1 MTAPKLFNLPPVPPE
16 LKSLTP
22 YLQRADELKTKEP
35 VMAYWCAY
43 YAAQVGIGLKA
54 KAIPC
59 RNFLFEL
66 LGLLESMKQE
76 IGPSDAIDIE
86 AASAAYV
93 ENFALRVFNLA
104 DNEDRK
110 GQSTRSTAK
119 KFLAA
124 AHFLDVLKT
133 FPKSEVSDTNEEKI
147 RYAKWKAADIAK
159 AYREG
164 RKPTP
169 GPAGGLSEEEP
180 IAPFPVE
187 DDLPTTTSIP
197 PHTSAPQAGSPPHGY
212 SPPQIKM
219 SSPPPPPHVSLEDA
233 PQTPP
238 RRVPPHLGVDH
249 PGPEWEE
256 KVVTPGS
263 WSTAATPGIEP
274 TDSVLVRSDYS
285 DSTPDSPTFG
295 KGRLHE
301 PADYLQNGAGARNV
315 HFSSSVVG
323 GSSAGTGSPRVSPK
337 VSEFSEQ
344 VYSEPP
350 VHDHQGQYLVEPP
363 GSYASLTPSAPPA
376 PPSSIS
382 ASSHAFTS
390 TWHPGYS
397 SMHPPEPLPME
408 LTPSMVTKAQR
419 HARFAIS
426 ALDYEDREQAI
437 KELRTA
443 LEALG
448 A

>member
-1 MTAPKLFNLPPVPPE
+1 MTSPKLFNLPPVPPE

-22 YLQRADELKTKEP
+22 YLQRADELKMKEP

-54 KAIPC
+54 KATPC

-133 FPKSEVSDTNEEKI
+133 FPRSEVSDTNEEKI

-169 GPAGGLSEEEP
+169 GPAGGLSEEETT
-180 IAPFPVE
+180 APFPVE
-187 DDLPTTTSIP
+187 DNLPTTTSIP
-197 PHTSAPQAGSPPHGY
+197 LRTSAPQAGSPPHGY
-212 SPPQIKM
+212 SPPQIKLPS
-219 SSPPPPPHVSLEDA
+219 SSPPPHMSLEDV
-233 PQTPP
+233 PHTPP
-238 RRVPPHLGVDH
+238 PMVPPRLGVDR
-249 PGPEWEE
+249 PRSEWEE

-263 WSTAATPGIEP
+263 WSTAATPGVEP
-274 TDSVLVRSDYS
+274 RSDYP

-295 KGRLHE
+295 KGRLRE
-301 PADYLQNGAGARNV
+301 SEDYLQNGAGARNV
-315 HFSSSVVG
+315 HFSSSVVD
-323 GSSAGTGSPRVSPK
+323 GSSAGTGSPRASPK
-337 VSEFSEQ
+337 VSEFSDQ
-344 VYSEPP
+344 AYSEPP
-350 VHDHQGQYLVEPP
+350 VHDHLGQYLVEAP

-376 PPSSIS
+376 PPSSVS
-382 ASSHAFTS
+382 ASSHTLTS
-390 TWHPGYS
+390 AWHPGFS
-397 SMHPPEPLPME
+397 SMHPPEPVPIE
-408 LTPSMVTKAQR
+408 LTPAMVTKAQK

-443 LEALG
+443 LEALE

>member
-22 YLQRADELKTKEP
+22 YLQRADELKMKEP
-35 VMAYWCAY
+35 VVAYWCAY

-93 ENFALRVFNLA
+93 ENFALRVFNFA

-110 GQSTRSTAK
+110 GHSTRSTAK

-133 FPKSEVSDTNEEKI
+133 FPRSEVSDSNEEKI

-169 GPAGGLSEEEP
+169 GPASSLSEEET
-180 IAPFPVE
+180 ITTFPVE
-187 DDLPTTTSIP
+187 DDLHPTTSIP
-197 PHTSAPQAGSPPHGY
+197 PNTSTPQAGSPPQGY

-219 SSPPPPPHVSLEDA
+219 SSPPPPPHIPLEDV

-238 RRVPPHLGVDH
+238 PRVPPHLGVGR
-249 PGPEWEE
+249 PGSEWEE

-274 TDSVLVRSDYS
+274 RSDYS
-285 DSTPDSPTFG
+285 DSAPDSPTFG
-295 KGRLHE
+295 KGRPHE
-301 PADYLQNGAGARNV
+301 PADYLQNGAGAKSV

-323 GSSAGTGSPRVSPK
+323 GSSTGTGSPTVSPK
-337 VSEFSEQ
+337 FSEFSDK

-350 VHDHQGQYLVEPP
+350 MHGHPGQYLVEAP

-376 PPSSIS
+376 PPSSVS
-382 ASSHAFTS
+382 TSSHMLTS
-390 TWHPGYS
+390 AGHPGCS
-397 SMHPPEPLPME
+397 PMHPPDPVPME
-408 LTPSMVTKAQR
+408 LTPAMVTKAQK

-443 LEALG
+443 LGALG

>member
-1 MTAPKLFNLPPVPPE
+1 MTSPKLFNLPPVPPE

-22 YLQRADELKTKEP
+22 YLQRADELKMKEP

-54 KAIPC
+54 KTVPC

-76 IGPSDAIDIE
+76 IGPNDAIDME

-164 RKPTP
+164 RKPIP
-169 GPAGGLSEEEP
+169 GPAGGLPEEEP
-180 IAPFPVE
+180 VAPSLE
-187 DDLPTTTSIP
+187 DNFPTTTSISP
-197 PHTSAPQAGSPPHGY
+197 TTSATQVESSSRSY
-212 SPPQIKM
+212 SPPQIQR
-219 SSPPPPPHVSLEDA
+219 SSPPHIFAEDR

-238 RRVPPHLGVDH
+238 RRAVSPHLGVDR
-249 PGPEWEE
+249 PGSEWER

-263 WSTAATPGIEP
+263 WSTAATPGAEP
-274 TDSVLVRSDYS
+274 VDSLSVGLDN
-285 DSTPDSPTFG
+285 PEWMPESPTSG
-295 KGRLHE
+295 KGKLHE
-301 PADYLQNGAGARNV
+301 PADDLQNSAGTKNV

-323 GSSAGTGSPRVSPK
+323 GSSTGTRSPEVSPK
-337 VSEFSEQ
+337 VSEFSEH

-350 VHDHQGQYLVEPP
+350 VHGYQGQYFVEPP
-363 GSYASLTPSAPPA
+363 DSYSSLTPSAPPA
-376 PPSSIS
+376 PPSIS
-382 ASSHAFTS
+382 TSSHTLTS
-390 TWHPGYS
+390 AWHSGYTS
-397 SMHPPEPLPME
+397 VHSEPAPME
-408 LTPSMVTKAQR
+408 LTPAMVTKAQR
-419 HARFAIS
+419 HSRFAIS

>member
-22 YLQRADELKTKEP
+22 YLQRADELKMKEP
-35 VMAYWCAY
+35 VVAYWCAY

-76 IGPSDAIDIE
+76 IGPTDAIDIE

-110 GQSTRSTAK
+110 GRSTRSTAK

-133 FPKSEVSDTNEEKI
+133 FPRSEVSDSNEEKI

-169 GPAGGLSEEEP
+169 GPASSLSEEET

-187 DDLPTTTSIP
+187 DNLDTTSMP
-197 PHTSAPQAGSPPHGY
+197 PNVSAPQAGSPPHGY

-219 SSPPPPPHVSLEDA
+219 SSPPPPPHISLEDV

-238 RRVPPHLGVDH
+238 PRVQPHLGAGR
-249 PGPEWEE
+249 PESEWEE

-263 WSTAATPGIEP
+263 WSTAATPGIE
-274 TDSVLVRSDYS
+274 SRSGYP

-301 PADYLQNGAGARNV
+301 PADYLQNSAGAKNV

-323 GSSAGTGSPRVSPK
+323 GSSAGTGSPK
-337 VSEFSEQ
+337 VDQ

-350 VHDHQGQYLVEPP
+350 MHDHPGQYLVEAP

-376 PPSSIS
+376 PPSSVS
-382 ASSHAFTS
+382 ASLHMLTS
-390 TWHPGYS
+390 TEHPGFS
-397 SMHPPEPLPME
+397 PMHPPEPVPME
-408 LTPSMVTKAQR
+408 LTPTMVTKAQK

-443 LEALG
+443 LGALG

>member
-1 MTAPKLFNLPPVPPE
+1 MTSPRLFNLPPVPPE

-35 VMAYWCAY
+35 VMAYWCTY
-43 YAAQVGIGLKA
+43 YAAQVGIGLKS
-54 KAIPC
+54 KSVPC
-59 RNFLFEL
+59 RDFLFEL
-66 LGLLESMKQE
+66 LGLLETMKEE
-76 IGPSDAIDIE
+76 IGPNDAIDME

-93 ENFALRVFNLA
+93 ENFALRVFNFA

-110 GQSTRSTAK
+110 GQTTRSTAK

-124 AHFLDVLKT
+124 AHFLDVLRT

-169 GPAGGLSEEEP
+169 GPAGGLSEEEN
-180 IAPFPVE
+180 IAPSLEDNFP
-187 DDLPTTTSIP
+187 TTSIP
-197 PHTSAPQAGSPPHGY
+197 PTTSVPQSESSPHSY
-212 SPPQIKM
+212 SPPQIKR
-219 SSPPPPPHVSLEDA
+219 SSPPLPPHISLEDV

-238 RRVPPHLGVDH
+238 KRTVPLHLGADR
-249 PGPEWEE
+249 PGSEWEG

-263 WSTAATPGIEP
+263 WSTAATPGAEP
-274 TDSVLVRSDYS
+274 VDSL
-285 DSTPDSPTFG
+285 STGLDNPDWTPESPTSG
-295 KGRLHE
+295 KGKLHG
-301 PADYLQNGAGARNV
+301 PANDLQNSAGAKNV
-315 HFSSSVVG
+315 HFTSSVVG

-337 VSEFSEQ
+337 VSEFSEH

-350 VHDHQGQYLVEPP
+350 VHDYQRQYLVEPP
-363 GSYASLTPSAPPA
+363 DSYSSLIPSAPPA
-376 PPSSIS
+376 PPSIS
-382 ASSHAFTS
+382 TSSHTLTS
-390 TWHPGYS
+390 TWPSGYS
-397 SMHPPEPLPME
+397 FVHPPEPAPME
-408 LTPSMVTKAQR
+408 LTPAMVTKAQR
-419 HARFAIS
+419 HSRFAIS

>member
-22 YLQRADELKTKEP
+22 YLQRADELKMKEP
-35 VMAYWCAY
+35 IVAYWCAY
-43 YAAQVGIGLKA
+43 YATQVGIGLKA

-76 IGPSDAIDIE
+76 IGPTDTIDIE
-86 AASAAYV
+86 AASTAYV

-104 DNEDRK
+104 DNEDIK
-110 GQSTRSTAK
+110 GRSTRSTAK

-133 FPKSEVSDTNEEKI
+133 FPRSEVSDSNEEKI
-147 RYAKWKAADIAK
+147 RYTKWKAADIAK
-159 AYREG
+159 AYCEG

-169 GPAGGLSEEEP
+169 GPASSLSEEET

-187 DDLPTTTSIP
+187 DNLDTTSMP
-197 PHTSAPQAGSPPHGY
+197 PNVSAPQAGSPPHGY
-212 SPPQIKM
+212 SLPQIKM
-219 SSPPPPPHVSLEDA
+219 SSPPPPPHISLEDV

-238 RRVPPHLGVDH
+238 PRVQPHLGAGR
-249 PGPEWEE
+249 PESEWEE

-263 WSTAATPGIEP
+263 WSTAATPGIE
-274 TDSVLVRSDYS
+274 SRSDCP
-285 DSTPDSPTFG
+285 DSMPDSPTF
-295 KGRLHE
+295 
-301 PADYLQNGAGARNV
+301 
-315 HFSSSVVG
+315 G
-323 GSSAGTGSPRVSPK
+323 GSSAGTGSPKVSPK
-337 VSEFSEQ
+337 VSEFSDQ

-350 VHDHQGQYLVEPP
+350 MHEHPGQYLVEAP

-376 PPSSIS
+376 PPSSVS
-382 ASSHAFTS
+382 AALHMLTS
-390 TWHPGYS
+390 AEHPGFS
-397 SMHPPEPLPME
+397 PMHPPEPVPME
-408 LTPSMVTKAQR
+408 LTPTMVTKAQK

-443 LEALG
+443 LGALG